1 MELPLWS
8 AAPFA
13 LLLFAIAAMPMLRG
27 AWWHANRNK
36 AIVVAALAL
45 PMAGYLCWEGEESRH
60 ALQHEVVNYVSFM
73 AILGT
78 LYTISGGVAVRGHLP
93 ARPLTNTLFLAG
105 GALLANVIG
114 TTGAS
119 MLLVR
124 PLLRANG
131 HRKRVGHLPVFFIFT
146 VCNTGG
152 LLTPLGDPPLFLGYL
167 KGVEFTWTFQLWPQ
181 WLFVNA
187 ALLALFAATDFRA
200 MRKDR
205 ADARLDPMHPVDLP
219 IDPRDKPAVIGLWPN
234 ALLLAGVVGAVF
246 GQKFLP
252 QPVSELAMVA
262 LALASLRLTPAE
274 ARRLNR
280 FDWEPIGEVA
290 VLFAGLFV
298 TMVPA
303 LLILDHRGK
312 ELGLTEA
319 WHYFW
324 ATGLLSAIL
333 DNAPTYLTFG
343 TVAAEGNGLPWLMAN
358 APAKLAAVSCGAVF
372 MGAGSYIG
380 NGPNFMVRAIAQES
394 GYRMPSFFL
403 YMLVAAVVLG
413 PILLAATALFFV
425 R

>member
-8 AAPFA
+8 AIPFA
-13 LLLFAIAAMPMLRG
+13 LLLAAIAAMPMIHG
-27 AWWHANRNK
+27 AWWHPNKNK
-36 AIVVAALAL
+36 AIVAACLGVPVAL
-45 PMAGYLCWEGEESRH
+45 YLVWLGDKPRH
-60 ALQHEVVNYVSFM
+60 ALEHEVVNYFSFIT
-73 AILGT
+73 ILAT

-93 ARPLTNTLFLAG
+93 ARPRTNVLFLALG
-105 GALLANVIG
+105 VLLANVIG

-124 PLLRANG
+124 PLLRANC

-167 KGVEFTWTFQLWPQ
+167 KGIDFTWTLRLWPE
-181 WLFVNA
+181 WLFVNGC
-187 ALLALFAATDFRA
+187 LLALFYATDSRA
-200 MRKDR
+200 MRLDR
-205 ADARLDPMHPVDLP
+205 ADAKLDPTHPVDLP
-219 IDPRDKPAVIGLWPN
+219 EDPRDRPAIIGLWPN
-234 ALLLAGVVGAVF
+234 ALLLAGVVAAVF
-246 GQKFLP
+246 GQKYLP
-252 QPVSELAMVA
+252 QPISEVAMLV
-262 LALASLRLTPAE
+262 LALISLRTTPPE

-290 VLFAGLFV
+290 VLFAGLFI

-303 LLILDHRGK
+303 LLILEERGS
-312 ELGLTEA
+312 ELGLTQA

-324 ATGLLSAIL
+324 ATGLLSAVL

-343 TVAAEGNGLPWLMAN
+343 TVAAEGNPLPWLMPN
-358 APAKLAAVSCGAVF
+358 EPLKLAAVSCGAVF

-380 NGPNFMVRAIAQES
+380 NGPNFMVRAIALES

-403 YMLVAAVVLG
+403 YILVAATVLG
-413 PILLAATALFFV
+413 PILLITTALFFI
-425 R
+425 